1 MKFTPSAGVAVINKI
16 IYLHVNMLNFEID
29 FAVLSM
35 KIEILYGSTLK
46 DITLLIFLLSTPS
59 KQPIISIY
67 MTLIGDVE
75 HILLLVRSYFT

>member
-1 MKFTPSAGVAVINKI
+1 
-16 IYLHVNMLNFEID
+16 MLNFEID